1 MSRQSEPCGGHS
13 NTPPR
18 RRRLSLSPVPTRG
31 RGGSKIIVRRMIK
44 ETNATVQYLTLTRT
58 IYEEWEML
66 MQVNMEARTISRPPL
81 CSPA

>member
-1 MSRQSEPCGGHS
+1 
-13 NTPPR
+13 
-18 RRRLSLSPVPTRG
+18 
-31 RGGSKIIVRRMIK
+31 MIK